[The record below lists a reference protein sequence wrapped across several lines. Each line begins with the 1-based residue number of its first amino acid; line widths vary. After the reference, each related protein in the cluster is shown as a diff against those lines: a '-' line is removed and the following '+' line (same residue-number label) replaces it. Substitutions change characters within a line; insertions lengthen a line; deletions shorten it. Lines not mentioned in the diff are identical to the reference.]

1 MDSNMFNTS
10 DTNFSDVSNKRSE
23 SINTG
28 INELIANNN
37 AQYKQRAQ
45 DAIAAAETKSRNFQ
59 KLGQLIADTGKF
71 VPKLQEWNDNRSQL
85 KAYKDKVKAGEAN
98 SKKLGGGTEMSKMSD
113 IFTADS
119 DIDFNMSLDKK
130 VDDKFKDFLYREEE
144 DEKFKN
150 IFKESNAATVEGMQ
164 IAFDADIDFA
174 KTGNLDILEEGIYA
188 NQSLTVADFDTKGKA
203 LVTEVGKSY
212 QGFMLANQDTKVPV
226 EGYGMV
232 SLQDAMAAND
242 GAGNPL
248 MYDAVSKFLN
258 ESFYFTAEVFS
269 GKNKMSN
276 RHILQLIKSTEGTD
290 QAARA
295 QFLQQSYQKSKEQ
308 YKTKSRIDFANAI
321 KSNPYAAIF
330 GTKGDPNS
338 GRLNQLQ
345 KVSGK
350 KDTELHFQTMLDDM
364 TWAVDNGYLVAAD
377 LNKIMAIEGIKDRH
391 DGVTKSLGEFRPQFY
406 QAVKVLHEKAGTREF
421 DRKLKTQQNTVT
433 TEVEKAQERLKKIEG
448 GATEEHLLDEVNNVK
463 KLLNDQYGIVVADDQ
478 SNSFWRYFQPLTAYV
493 TNEDKVDIDTVKH
506 IDNDLLQNDF
516 ENAEARL
523 DEINDPKL
531 REDVQKRIKGYDK
544 IAQNKDLYDQY
555 EKRLE
560 QDVSV
565 TLNNTLTTSNKEL
578 EVSVVIDNVK
588 ADLKKKFLYLTSKEG
603 GGLSPEQALTQAEG
617 EILKNLGPDD
627 GTVVGTGKS
636 KKVTPYAEYY
646 RSGKGKRNLYVA
658 NSGRIARNKIENET
672 TREAWFKHDQPHEG
686 EDIEALIQYARGG
699 NIPEYYVEASRNMKF
714 LNSHMIAR
722 MRLEALGYNEE
733 LQNLAPSVLN
743 NFDNA
748 VAKKLFY
755 HPSAQKYVQV
765 FDYDPEGTASFFPNF
780 AEKTKNPDHGNVSGF
795 YKERI
800 NYDTTT
806 IDDIVKEGGFAEK
819 GYGTTGF
826 GSYKLNAAQIERVR
840 NTSGLD
846 FKTDTFTKEN
856 QNKLYFAILIE
867 TGQLQKMFNG
877 LGLES
882 YAPSGLNF
890 DDVEGLYTDMDKF
903 NIPGL
908 YTSSELTE
916 HFMYYGNINEKGEI
930 FYYGEDNE

>member
-10 DTNFSDVSNKRSE
+10 DTNFSDVSNKRGE
-23 SINTG
+23 SINAG
-28 INELIANNN
+28 INDLIANNN

-59 KLGQLIADTGKF
+59 KLGQLIADVGKF
-71 VPKLQEWNDNRSQL
+71 APKFQEWNDSRSQL
-85 KAYKDKVKAGEAN
+85 KAYRDKVKAGEAN
-98 SKKLGGGTEMSKMSD
+98 SKKLGGSDMPKMAD

-164 IAFDADIDFA
+164 IAYDADIDFA

-321 KSNPYAAIF
+321 KSNPYSAIF

-345 KVSGK
+345 KMSGK

-364 TWAVDNGYLVAAD
+364 TWAVDNGYLIAAD

-406 QAVKVLHEKAGTREF
+406 QAVKVLHEKAGTREH

-448 GATEEHLLDEVNNVK
+448 GATEKDLLDEVNNVK
-463 KLLNDQYGIVVADDQ
+463 KLLNDTHGIVVADDN
-478 SNSFWRYFQPLTAYV
+478 SNQFWRYFQPLTGFV

-544 IAQNKDLYDQY
+544 IAQNKDLYDRY
-555 EKRLE
+555 EKRIE
-560 QDVSV
+560 QDVST
-565 TLNNTLTTSNKEL
+565 TLGNTLTTSNKEL
-578 EVSVVIDNVK
+578 DQSVVIDNVK

-603 GGLSPEQALTQAEG
+603 GNMSPEQALTQAEG
-617 EILKNLGPDD
+617 EILKNLGPED
-627 GTVVGTGKS
+627 GVTTGTGRS
-636 KKVTPYAEYY
+636 KKVVPYAEYY
-646 RSGKGKRNLYVA
+646 RSGKGKRSLYVA
-658 NSGRIARNKIENET
+658 NAGRLARKEIEDET
-672 TREAWFKHDQPHEG
+672 TREAWFKHDQPHDG

-699 NIPEYYVEASRNMKF
+699 NIPEFYVEASRNMKF

-743 NFDNA
+743 NFDNS
-748 VAKKLFY
+748 VAKNLFY
-755 HPSAQKYVQV
+755 HPSSEKYLRV
-765 FDYDPEGTASFFPNF
+765 FQYDPENTSSFFPEF

-795 YKERI
+795 YRERI
-800 NYDTTT
+800 DYDNTT
-806 IDDIVKEGGFAEK
+806 IDDLVKEGGFAEK

-826 GSYKLNAAQIERVR
+826 GSFKLNAAQIERVR

-856 QNKLYFAILIE
+856 QNKLYFAILME
-867 TGQLQKMFNG
+867 TGQLKKMFNG

-890 DDVEGLYTDMDKF
+890 DDVEGLYTDMDKY

-916 HFMYYGNINEKGEI
+916 HVFYYGNINEEGEI
-930 FYYGEDNE
+930 FYYGEDKE

>member
-1 MDSNMFNTS
+1 MFNTS

-308 YKTKSRIDFANAI
+308 YQTKSRIDFANAI
-321 KSNPYAAIF
+321 KSNPYSAIF

-345 KVSGK
+345 KMSGK
-350 KDTELHFQTMLDDM
+350 KDTDLHFQTMLDDM
-364 TWAVDNGYLVAAD
+364 TWAVDNGYLLAAD

-391 DGVTKSLGEFRPQFY
+391 DGVTKSLGDFRPQFY
-406 QAVKVLHEKAGTREF
+406 QAVKVLHEKAGTREH

-433 TEVEKAQERLKKIEG
+433 TEVEKAQERLKTIEG

-463 KLLNDQYGIVVADDQ
+463 KLLNDQYGIVVAEDQ
-478 SNSFWRYFQPLTAYV
+478 SNQFWRYFQPLTGFV
-493 TNEDKVDIDTVKH
+493 TNEDKVDMDTVKH

-531 REDVQKRIKGYDK
+531 REDYVKKIKGYDK
-544 IAQNKDLYDQY
+544 IAQNKDLYDRY

-588 ADLKKKFLYLTSKEG
+588 SDLKKKFLYLTSKEG

-658 NSGRIARNKIENET
+658 NAGRIARNKIEDET
-672 TREAWFKHDQPHEG
+672 TREAWFKHDQPHDG

-722 MRLEALGYNEE
+722 MRLEALGYDEE

-755 HPSAQKYVQV
+755 HPSGQKYVQV

-780 AEKTKNPDHGNVSGF
+780 AEKTRNPDHGNVSGF
-795 YKERI
+795 YKEKI
-800 NYDTTT
+800 DYDTTT
-806 IDDIVKEGGFAEK
+806 IEDIVKEGGFAEK

-867 TGQLQKMFNG
+867 TGQIQKMFNG
-877 LGLES
+877 LGIES
-882 YAPSGLNF
+882 YSPSGLSF

>member
-1 MDSNMFNTS
+1 MFNTS

-308 YKTKSRIDFANAI
+308 YQTKSRIDFANAI
-321 KSNPYAAIF
+321 KSNPYSAIF

-345 KVSGK
+345 KMSGK
-350 KDTELHFQTMLDDM
+350 KDTDLHFQTMLDDM
-364 TWAVDNGYLVAAD
+364 TWAVDNGYLLAAD

-391 DGVTKSLGEFRPQFY
+391 DGVTKSLGDFRPQFY
-406 QAVKVLHEKAGTREF
+406 QAVKVLHEKAGTREH

-433 TEVEKAQERLKKIEG
+433 TEVEKAQERLKTIEG

-463 KLLNDQYGIVVADDQ
+463 KLLNDQYGIVVAEDQ
-478 SNSFWRYFQPLTAYV
+478 SNQFWRYFQPLTGFV
-493 TNEDKVDIDTVKH
+493 TNEDKVDMDTVKH

-531 REDVQKRIKGYDK
+531 REDYVKKIKGYDK
-544 IAQNKDLYDQY
+544 IAQNKDLYDRY

-588 ADLKKKFLYLTSKEG
+588 SDLKKKFLYLTSKEG

-658 NSGRIARNKIENET
+658 NAGRIARNKIEDET
-672 TREAWFKHDQPHEG
+672 TREAWFKHDQPHDG

-722 MRLEALGYNEE
+722 MRLEALGYDEE

-755 HPSAQKYVQV
+755 HPSGQKYVQV

-780 AEKTKNPDHGNVSGF
+780 AEKTRNPDHGNVSGF

-800 NYDTTT
+800 DYDTTT
-806 IDDIVKEGGFAEK
+806 IEDIVKEGGFAEK

-867 TGQLQKMFNG
+867 TGQIQKMFNG
-877 LGLES
+877 LGIES
-882 YAPSGLNF
+882 YSPSGLSF